1 MTKNMASAY
10 LVPSSVM
17 KKKVFIA
24 WTPVHLGM
32 ISSRFRLDKNLQ
44 NIVGLSWTILPGMET
59 FRMELFSIELFLIEH
74 RTLYLAC

>member
-1 MTKNMASAY
+1 MASAY
-10 LVPSSVM
+10 LVPSSVI

-32 ISSRFRLDKNLQ
+32 ISSRFRLDKNLK
-44 NIVGLSWTILPGMET
+44 NIVGLSWTILPGMEL

-74 RTLYLAC
+74 TSLYLGC